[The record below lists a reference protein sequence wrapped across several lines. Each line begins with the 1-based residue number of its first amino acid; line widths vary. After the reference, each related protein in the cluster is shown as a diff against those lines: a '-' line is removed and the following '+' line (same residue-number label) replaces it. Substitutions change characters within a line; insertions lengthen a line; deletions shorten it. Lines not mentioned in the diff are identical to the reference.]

1 MTMLHLVARFR
12 EANEARAGCWRA
24 ISSGRRTLDTNH
36 VGSRISEQQMK
47 EISRPVKQKLSR
59 EGTRSM
65 ADRAIQNID
74 SATKQAFGEAVRP
87 LEARIFDQAQKEVF
101 ILRGLLP
108 LVSRHPVLQT
118 RVIARIV
125 WDAMNWTN
133 RYKDLIH
140 TITQRKFRRGARRN
154 RFLVRSD
161 PRFTRLEALG
171 KFLRKTRENLQ
182 LVMAA
187 TPVGMRA
194 NAKEGGYTVSLSILK
209 AIDKEFHLAAAQ
221 DDPEAADPEAADPE
235 AANTE
240 DANTEADNTEP
251 AKPKWPEHLIL
262 FTYLKRYLAVE
273 AQDQKKWD
281 NGGNH
286 NLTKREMDQ
295 YLKHVG
301 CEPDDV

>member
-1 MTMLHLVARFR
+1 MPMLHLVARFR

-47 EISRPVKQKLSR
+47 EISKPVKQKLSR
-59 EGTRSM
+59 KGTSSM

-87 LEARIFDQAQKEVF
+87 LEKDEARIFDYAKKEVF

-108 LVSRHPVLQT
+108 LVSRHPVFQT

-140 TITQRKFRRGARRN
+140 TITQRKFRRGTRYN
-154 RFLVRSD
+154 RFLLRSD

-187 TPVGMRA
+187 TPVGMQA

-221 DDPEAADPEAADPE
+221 DDPEAADPE

-262 FTYLKRYLAVE
+262 FTYLKSWLAVE
-273 AQDQKKWD
+273 AQAQKKWD
-281 NGGNH
+281 DGGDH
-286 NLTKREMDQ
+286 NLTKKEMDQ